1 MSDQAVSGTTEDGS
15 VVRTA
20 TGRVV
25 SDKMQKT
32 VSVSVERL
40 VRHRAYGKF
49 IRRTTRFLAHDESN
63 ECHEG
68 DVVEIVESRPISGN
82 KAWRVLRVVSR
93 ASEA

>member
-1 MSDQAVSGTTEDGS
+1 
-15 VVRTA
+15 
-20 TGRVV
+20 
-25 SDKMQKT
+25 MQKT